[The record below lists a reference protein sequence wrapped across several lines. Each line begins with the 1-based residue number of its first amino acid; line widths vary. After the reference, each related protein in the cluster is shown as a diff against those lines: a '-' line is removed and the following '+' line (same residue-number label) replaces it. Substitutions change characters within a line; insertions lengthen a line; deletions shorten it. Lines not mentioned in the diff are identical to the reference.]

1 MFTTTCKLGHI
12 LIVVV
17 KIAKLISTY
26 AIRLTKRAG
35 NFVVGHFQLES
46 FHLKAWTR
54 VYEVMTSKISDFS
67 HPREFIKRVGSK
79 KSTLDIAVSK
89 RGGFSVRI
97 HKSDSRLVYKSS
109 SNFFASG
116 RFFVFPAAKASERA
130 KARLVSPAID
140 RIK

>member
-1 MFTTTCKLGHI
+1 MFATTCKLGHI

-35 NFVVGHFQLES
+35 NFVVGNFQLES
-46 FHLKAWTR
+46 FHLKAWTG

-67 HPREFIKRVGSK
+67 YPREFIKRVGSK

-89 RGGFSVRI
+89 KGGFGVRI
-97 HKSDSRLVYKSS
+97 HKSDSRLVYKSCT
-109 SNFFASG
+109 NFFTS
-116 RFFVFPAAKASERA
+116 AKRE
-130 KARLVSPAID
+130 
-140 RIK
+140 